1 MDKLNLDHIL
11 EIVNE
16 VKKDKGLD
24 EYLPLYPML
33 RVVDEKLY
41 VGVMLSHKNDEIWNV
56 NGNFKAGYWALLDI
70 NNLNVLEINKTDDK
84 DYIIGTSDN
93 IKQETTNLKEL
104 TEYEVKKT
112 LEYQEYLLNDIK
124 NDELP
129 IQKKLSAILNNEFE
143 IDGEKINIKDYIMA
157 NIEDELKEKV
167 KELVDLLV
175 QSKYSSITFYYNELY
190 NQIINEYKEK
200 GTINQEKINYCIEIM
215 NNYYY
220 GIIGIRNFFNI

>member
-11 EIVNE
+11 EIVNK

-24 EYLPLYPML
+24 KCIPLYPML
-33 RVVDEKLY
+33 RVEDDKLY
-41 VGVMLSHKNDEIWNV
+41 IGVMLSNQSDDIWNA
-56 NGNFKAGYWALLDI
+56 NENFKAEYWALLDI

-84 DYIIGTSDN
+84 DYITGVSNDT
-93 IKQETTNLKEL
+93 KQVTTNIKEL

-129 IQKKLSAILNNEFE
+129 IQKKLSIILNNEFE
-143 IDGEKINIKDYIMA
+143 IDGEKVNIQDYIMA
-157 NIEDELKEKV
+157 NIEDELKQKV
-167 KELVDLLV
+167 KKLVDLLV
-175 QSKYSSITFYYNELY
+175 QSKYSSITFYYNELF
-190 NQIINEYKEK
+190 NQIITEYNQSKI
-200 GTINQEKINYCIEIM
+200 INKDKMTACIEIM

-220 GIIGIRNFFNI
+220 GVKGISNFFNI